1 MQIFFMK
8 KLLFFLIVIFCFVA
22 CNNTDGI
29 REKEEMVV
37 YRDSFLEMQIPKSY
51 HVESHSHWDMGNVYF
66 VKNSDNEVVLGM
78 HNGGLVR
85 IGHID
90 RNALTEDYV
99 LNSQEDTVIQWNGKK
114 HKERHYGLVRGEP
127 VEGYGYSPRVLDVS
141 CYPDFADSLACDN
154 IVASIKAVR

>member
-1 MQIFFMK
+1 MK

-90 RNALTEDYV
+90 RNA
-99 LNSQEDTVIQWNGKK
+99 
-114 HKERHYGLVRGEP
+114 
-127 VEGYGYSPRVLDVS
+127 YSLRVLDVS